1 MRKQNGKSRIGFTRK
16 RHRGFSWL
24 MVRIGMSVVHSL
36 SLILGLLWIFVGGS
50 LRMLW
55 YILRQIGRFFVFLWQ
70 SAVGAF
76 REHNRTAHEMMRDVR
91 RARREGGKP
100 FAMQLLRFISMYI
113 FGEHGILRTGFNYL
127 MPALS
132 VAFLAAIVHYGM
144 GLDYAIEVV
153 CNGEELGIIAS
164 ESEFAAAEAEVIQR
178 ISTADTEVDISFQPT
193 YTLKIVSDEDQYV
206 DFRTLADKLLAGSSA
221 SLTEA
226 YGVYVDGEFIGAV
239 ENREAVSSK
248 MDRILAEYAGT
259 LSDMVNE
266 VYYTK
271 SITYEPG
278 IYIADSVKQPGQIL
292 GVLTAE
298 QEKESRYVVQTGDSP
313 ELVALKFDMEP
324 EQLEQLNPQLAHGC
338 REGMLLKVIT
348 PERYIPIAYTK
359 NMTVTSYIDYETV
372 DVETSA
378 LNLGV
383 TKVIAKGVLGEKR
396 SEVLVTYVD
405 GMETGREILSSAIT
419 KEPVPEQIGIGTYSP
434 EPASKN
440 TRFHGNGMFGWP
452 VNGGYISDPYISDRN
467 HKGIDIAAPYGTE
480 IYASG
485 GGTVVISGWNSG
497 GYGNYVIIDHGN
509 GYRTLYGHCSALVA
523 VTGQTVEKGQ
533 LIAYVGST
541 GRSTGNHLHF
551 EVRFNNVCTN
561 PGDYLRVNA
570 D

>member
-1 MRKQNGKSRIGFTRK
+1 MRSKKNHRR
-16 RHRGFSWL
+16 RGFSWL
-24 MVRIGMSVVHSL
+24 MVHIGMSVVHSL
-36 SLILGLLWIFVGGS
+36 SLILGLLWLFVGGGV
-50 LRMLW
+50 RMIW
-55 YILRQIGRFFVFLWQ
+55 YILQQIWHFFVFLWQ
-70 SAVGAF
+70 SAAGAF
-76 REHNRTAHEMMRDVR
+76 RTHNESFHEMMKKVR
-91 RARREGGKP
+91 LARKEGGGA
-100 FAMQLLRFISMYI
+100 FGRALVRLIGMYI
-113 FGEHGILRTGFNYL
+113 FGEHGLLRTGFNYV
-127 MPALS
+127 MPVLS
-132 VAFLAAIVHYGM
+132 VLFLAAIVRYGT
-144 GLDYAIEVV
+144 GLDYGISVV

-164 ESEFAAAEAEVIQR
+164 ESEFTAAEAEVRQR
-178 ISTADTEVDISFQPT
+178 LADTEEQMDVSFHPT
-193 YTLKIVSDEDQYV
+193 YTLKIISEEDQYV

-239 ENREAVSSK
+239 ADKEAVSST
-248 MDRILAEYAGT
+248 MDRNLAAYAGT
-259 LSDMVNE
+259 LDDMVAE

-271 SITYEPG
+271 NIAYETG
-278 IYIADSVKQPGQIL
+278 IYLTASLRQPGQIL
-292 GVLTAE
+292 SVLTAE
-298 QEKESRYVVQTGDSP
+298 TQTERRYVAQKGDSP
-313 ELVALKFDMEP
+313 ELIALKFEMDP
-324 EQLEQLNPQLAHGC
+324 EELHERNPHLVHGVH
-338 REGMLLKVIT
+338 EGMLVKVLT

-359 NMTVTSYIDYETV
+359 NMTVTSYIDYETM

-405 GMETGREILSSAIT
+405 GMETGREVLSSAVT

-434 EPASKN
+434 EPASSK
-440 TRFHGNGMFGWP
+440 TKFYGNGMFGWP

-485 GGTVVISGWNSG
+485 GGTVVISGWNAG

-541 GRSTGNHLHF
+541 GRSTGNHLHY
-551 EVRFNNVCTN
+551 EVRINNVCTN
-561 PGDYLRVNA
+561 PGDYLRVNV